1 MFPSSALM
9 VEGLVKCGG
18 IRSKIT
24 ILQPPSYKSH
34 SNPILASSPI
44 PQSASF
50 GPGGLSS
57 SLTVD
62 GFKLP
67 LRLVVPLLLKCP
79 GLKPELLL
87 LVLLTLSAYSGG
99 GSEGLVKDVRVVSG
113 VLLRVGVG
121 EGVIWVL
128 GEISTSSASRY
139 HFLLL
144 VYRPH
149 AS

>member
-1 MFPSSALM
+1 M
-9 VEGLVKCGG
+9 
-18 IRSKIT
+18 
-24 ILQPPSYKSH
+24 QPLFYKSH
-34 SNPILASSPI
+34 SNSILASSPI
-44 PQSASF
+44 PQSAPL

-57 SLTVD
+57 SLSVG

-67 LRLVVPLLLKCP
+67 LRLVVSLLLKCP

-87 LVLLTLSAYSGG
+87 LVLWTLSAYSGG
-99 GSEGLVKDVRVVSG
+99 ASEGLVKDVRVISG

-121 EGVIWVL
+121 EGEIWVL